1 MPPEA
6 ETKNASQNAQQ
17 TRAQEFSASSSLK
30 AAEPQ
35 KCCAG
40 GNCAECGKQQ
50 PKVDASAEMAVIE
63 QQILSGDFD
72 GFFADL
78 ASSRETVHNTV
89 GLQAVS
95 QSGDGSVVDI
105 GKTTGALGTIP
116 PSQSA
121 ARYYDVPSPLTGT
134 QPAPAPTAERL
145 FSIGSVPKQAAADGL
160 SGSGSLRDSIPGVAQ
175 SGGYAAA
182 PASPDKG
189 LAGSRE
195 ASQKVEREKAAPSVE
210 RPTSKEAVAPQAQQA
225 QQARES
231 ERSVNSV
238 ASSSH
243 PEQQAAKPSTTAAP
257 RVDRQEVVRAV
268 NVTQLS
274 AARQS
279 VSSPAATQS
288 SAPQGRAFASSITSP
303 MGTRSSTRQN
313 SADVAPRAY
322 ESRLATD
329 QPRMPRV
336 AVDAGVARSSRI
348 VKKTAAIGDLARDS
362 QVTSLEKSRA
372 LIRTLEKVSND
383 LRSPVTLRGT
393 AQSYRR
399 ITPTTRALE
408 RLVRNAEVA
417 GVRSATQRR
426 AVETLRAI
434 ARALAAPRSNRDNKV
449 IGRVLATTLRRLSG
463 AVEKRFARLQA
474 RGQAQARLTA
484 RAPARRAAFT
494 ARIRAIRAKLERI
507 SAKYQMKRGA
517 TRRSEMTRSRDGRNT
532 RRRGQTKSPLSTN
545 LQSKVTR
552 KSPSRDLKDTRETKT
567 STRVRVKAKA
577 DTQRQE
583 LRELRREVKALRQSL
598 QDIVPMIEMMK
609 TLSSK
614 RRSVRAEEELDL
626 RGFISEKQLAALL
639 KRKSLSSLERKKIER
654 ALTKKRKAKGAAG
667 PVKSASTASK
677 KQSGA
682 GTKSSTKASQGKDT
696 QQDAEMKSYAKTLS
710 TFLMRTDDDTDGDD
724 DVSASMTE

>member
-6 ETKNASQNAQQ
+6 EIKNASQNAQQ

-134 QPAPAPTAERL
+134 QPAPAPTAKRL

-160 SGSGSLRDSIPGVAQ
+160 SGSGSLRDSIPGAAQ
-175 SGGYAAA
+175 SGGYATA

-189 LAGSRE
+189 LVGSRE

-210 RPTSKEAVAPQAQQA
+210 RPTSKEAVAQQD
-225 QQARES
+225 RES

-243 PEQQAAKPSTTAAP
+243 SEQQAAKPSTTAAP
-257 RVDRQEVVRAV
+257 RFDRQEVVRAV

-288 SAPQGRAFASSITSP
+288 SAPQGRAFTSFITSP
-303 MGTRSSTRQN
+303 IGTRSSTRQN
-313 SADVAPRAY
+313 SADVTPRAY

-336 AVDAGVARSSRI
+336 AVNAGVARSSRI

-399 ITPTTRALE
+399 ITPTTRAIE

-426 AVETLRAI
+426 AVDMLRAI

-463 AVEKRFARLQA
+463 AVETRFARLQA
-474 RGQAQARLTA
+474 RGQAQSRLTT

-517 TRRSEMTRSRDGRNT
+517 TRRSEMTRSREGRNT
-532 RRRGQTKSPLSTN
+532 LRRGQTKSPLSKN

-552 KSPSRDLKDTRETKT
+552 KSPSRDLKDTRETNT
-567 STRVRVKAKA
+567 STRIRVKAKA

-583 LRELRREVKALRQSL
+583 IRELRREVKALRQSL

-654 ALTKKRKAKGAAG
+654 ALTKKRKAKGSAG

-677 KQSGA
+677 QQRGA

>member
-6 ETKNASQNAQQ
+6 EIKNASQNAQQ

-30 AAEPQ
+30 GAEPQ

-210 RPTSKEAVAPQAQQA
+210 RPTSKEAVASQAQKY
-225 QQARES
+225 RES
-231 ERSVNSV
+231 GRSVNSV

-383 LRSPVTLRGT
+383 LRSPVTLKGT

-399 ITPTTRALE
+399 IAHTTRAIDC
-408 RLVRNAEVA
+408 LVKNAEVA
-417 GVRSATQRR
+417 GARSATQRR
-426 AVETLRAI
+426 AVDTLRAI
-434 ARALAAPRSNRDNKV
+434 ARALAVPRSSRDNKI
-449 IGRVLATTLRRLSG
+449 IGRALATTLRRMSA

-494 ARIRAIRAKLERI
+494 ARIRAIRAKLEQI

-517 TRRSEMTRSRDGRNT
+517 TRRSEMTRSREGRT
-532 RRRGQTKSPLSTN
+532 TLRRGQTKSPLSKN
-545 LQSKVTR
+545 LQSKITR
-552 KSPSRDLKDTRETKT
+552 KSPFRDLKDTRETKT

-724 DVSASMTE
+724 DVSAPMTE